1 MSKADVDSAL
11 REIRIALL
19 EADVALSVV
28 KEFIVLVREKA
39 LGQEVTRSV
48 TPGQMV
54 IKIVNDHLVEILGV
68 GASELNLATTPP
80 AVIMLV
86 GLQGSGKTTT
96 TAKLAKHL
104 RSQYRKNAIMTSLDI
119 RRPAAQ
125 QQLKSLGETHSIPTL
140 PIVPFETPEMITER
154 ALDTGKKEGHDVIL
168 LDTAGRLHIDDSM
181 MSEALK
187 IQDLSNPCEI
197 LFVAD
202 SMTGQDA
209 VNAAR
214 AFSER
219 LNITGIIL
227 TRIDGDARGGAA
239 LSIREVTGTPIK
251 LMGTGEKIDDIEV
264 FHPDRIASRILGMG
278 DVVSLVEKAQE
289 TVREEEAEEFARKL
303 QKGQFDLE
311 DMAKQ
316 LGQMRKMGGVG
327 GILNKLPSVGKI
339 KNQLQDAN
347 IDDNVISRQEA
358 IIFSM
363 TTAERKNPK
372 LFNGSRRRRIA
383 EGSGTTVQ
391 EVNRLLKQHK
401 EMAKAMKKMSKL
413 GRKGFTK
420 GMPQGMPPGI
430 LPRI

>member
-1 MSKADVDSAL
+1 LSTSDIDLAL

-28 KEFIVLVREKA
+28 KEFTNSVREKA
-39 LGQEVTRSV
+39 LGKEIIRSI

-54 IKIVNDHLVEILGV
+54 VKIVNDHLIEILGT
-68 GASELNLATTPP
+68 GASELNLAATPP
-80 AVIMLV
+80 VVIMVV

-104 RSQYRKNAIMTSLDI
+104 RAQYRKNSIMVSLDI

-125 QQLKSLGETHSIPTL
+125 QQLKSLGETNGIPTL

-154 ALDTGKKEGHDVIL
+154 ALDIGRKEGHDVIL
-168 LDTAGRLHIDDSM
+168 LDTAGRLHIDDTM
-181 MSEALK
+181 MSEAIK
-187 IQDLSNPCEI
+187 IQALSNPSEI

-209 VNAAR
+209 VNAAQS
-214 AFSER
+214 FSEQ
-219 LNITGIIL
+219 LKVTGIIL

-239 LSIREVTGTPIK
+239 LSIRQVTGKPIK
-251 LMGTGEKIDDIEV
+251 LMGTGEKIDEIEV

-289 TVREEEAEEFARKL
+289 TVEEEEAKELARKV

-316 LGQMRKMGGVG
+316 LGQVRKMGGMG
-327 GILNKLPSVGKI
+327 GILNMLPSVGKI
-339 KNQLQDAN
+339 KNQLRDAN
-347 IDDNVISRQEA
+347 IDDKLISRQEA
-358 IIFSM
+358 IIRSM
-363 TTAERKNPK
+363 TSAERKNPK

-383 EGSGTTVQ
+383 EGSGTSVQ

-401 EMAKAMKKMSKL
+401 EMSKAMKKMSKL
-413 GRKGFTK
+413 GKNGLSNA
-420 GMPQGMPPGI
+420 MPQGMPAGF
-430 LPRI
+430 LPRT

>member
-1 MSKADVDSAL
+1 MSTSDIDLAL

-28 KEFIVLVREKA
+28 KEFTNSVREKA
-39 LGQEVTRSV
+39 LGKEIIRSI

-54 IKIVNDHLVEILGV
+54 VKIVNDHLIEILGT
-68 GASELNLATTPP
+68 GASELNLAATPP
-80 AVIMLV
+80 VVIMVV

-104 RSQYRKNAIMTSLDI
+104 RAQYRKNSIMVSLDI

-125 QQLKSLGETHSIPTL
+125 QQLKSLGETNGIPTL

-154 ALDTGKKEGHDVIL
+154 ALDIGRKEGHDVIL
-168 LDTAGRLHIDDSM
+168 LDTAGRLHIDDTM
-181 MSEALK
+181 MSEAIK
-187 IQDLSNPCEI
+187 IQALSNPSEI

-209 VNAAR
+209 VNAAQS
-214 AFSER
+214 FSEQ
-219 LNITGIIL
+219 LKVTGIIL

-239 LSIREVTGTPIK
+239 LSIRQVTGKPIK
-251 LMGTGEKIDDIEV
+251 LMGTGEKIDEIEV

-289 TVREEEAEEFARKL
+289 TVEEEEAKELARKV

-316 LGQMRKMGGVG
+316 LGQVRKMGGMG
-327 GILNKLPSVGKI
+327 GILNMLPSVGKI
-339 KNQLQDAN
+339 KNQLRDAN
-347 IDDNVISRQEA
+347 IDDKLISRQEA
-358 IIFSM
+358 IIRSM
-363 TTAERKNPK
+363 TSAERKNPK

-383 EGSGTTVQ
+383 EGSGTSVQ

-401 EMAKAMKKMSKL
+401 EMSKAMKKMSKL
-413 GRKGFTK
+413 GKNGLSNA
-420 GMPQGMPPGI
+420 MPQGMPAGF
-430 LPRI
+430 LPRT